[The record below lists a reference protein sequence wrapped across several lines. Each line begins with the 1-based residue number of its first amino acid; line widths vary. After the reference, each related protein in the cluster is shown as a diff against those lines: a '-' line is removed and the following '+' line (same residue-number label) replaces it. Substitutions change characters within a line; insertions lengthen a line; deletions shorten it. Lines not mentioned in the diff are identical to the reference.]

1 MVRLARAP
9 RHKPAMRRRRYRDH
23 RIAPIPTRCAR
34 GRPVVEPGQDRGKRG
49 TAPVERGGGGRFRSG
64 WKLGHG
70 SSDGEGR
77 CLGSGASAAA
87 EGRLASGSS
96 QKDARPFPNTANIN
110 NVIVFLEIAFAD
122 SHATPK
128 TVSPQFSALDPPPD
142 GLGADFQ
149 PVRDGRDRRQ
159 CQSKSA

>member
-1 MVRLARAP
+1 MTFDIPPPVTPSR
-9 RHKPAMRRRRYRDH
+9 PALL
-23 RIAPIPTRCAR
+23 
-34 GRPVVEPGQDRGKRG
+34 PV
-49 TAPVERGGGGRFRSG
+49 PVDE
-64 WKLGHG
+64 
-70 SSDGEGR
+70 
-77 CLGSGASAAA
+77 
-87 EGRLASGSS
+87 
-96 QKDARPFPNTANIN
+96 
-110 NVIVFLEIAFAD
+110 VLEIAFAD